1 MTKFWLPAL
10 RLFLALTL
18 LTGVIYPLAVT
29 AFAHVFFPHLAG
41 GSLVER
47 DGHVVGSALIAQK
60 FTSDRYFHPRPS
72 AVDFNPLPSGG
83 SNLGPTSKTLK
94 ERVNGAAPGTPADLV
109 FASGSGLDPHVSSE
123 GALFQAVRV
132 ARARGLTE
140 ESVRELVR
148 HHVEEPDLSVFGE
161 RRVNVL
167 LLNLALDREDGGHP

>member
-29 AFAHVFFPHLAG
+29 AFAHVFYPHLAG

-47 DGHVVGSALIAQK
+47 DGRVVGSALIAQK
-60 FTSDRYFHPRPS
+60 FASDRYFHPRPS
-72 AVDFNPLPSGG
+72 AVDFNPFPSGG
-83 SNLGPTSKTLK
+83 SNLGPTSKALK
-94 ERVNGAAPGTPADLV
+94 ERVNGAAAGTPADLV
-109 FASGSGLDPHVSSE
+109 FASGSGLDPHVSPE
-123 GALFQAVRV
+123 GALFQAARI

-140 ESVRELVR
+140 EAVRELVR
-148 HHVEEPDLSVFGE
+148 HHIEEPDLAVFGE

-167 LLNLALDREDGGHP
+167 LLNLALDREDGVHP